1 MKVGANVSEKR
12 KNHGIYYYWQ
22 DYYWQVGTNVS
33 EKKKE
38 SWNLLLLARFRTQLT

>member
-22 DYYWQVGTNVS
+22 DLEHNLPKGSLVLHI
-33 EKKKE
+33 EK
-38 SWNLLLLARFRTQLT
+38 FTPP